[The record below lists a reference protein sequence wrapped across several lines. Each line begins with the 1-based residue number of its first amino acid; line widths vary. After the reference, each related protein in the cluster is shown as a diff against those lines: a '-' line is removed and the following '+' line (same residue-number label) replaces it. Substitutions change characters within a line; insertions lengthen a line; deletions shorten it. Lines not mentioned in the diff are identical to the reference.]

1 MDNDWKQWTPA
12 NIGSESPQAIIKVLF
27 ADGIY
32 GMPDTAQNWLNV
44 QYAQAPITHY
54 MIAVK
59 K

>member
-12 NIGSESPQAIIKVLF
+12 NIGSESPQTIIKVLF

-32 GMPDTAQNWLNV
+32 GMPDTVHNWLNV

-54 MIAVK
+54 MIEVNK
-59 K
+59 